1 MSQPL
6 TQLVSEPPLSPAQ
19 QARVLVPLAI
29 VTLVWSST
37 WLVIR
42 DQLGVVPPS
51 WSVTYRFTVGA
62 ATMIAYAL
70 LTRQS
75 LRLSREGW
83 AIAGVVAI
91 TQFVLNFNFV
101 YRAEQYVTSGLVAV
115 VFALLVVPNA
125 VFGRIFLGQGLSR
138 RFVWGSSV
146 AGIGIALLFA
156 HELGADA
163 HGRASTALG
172 IGLTLI
178 AILCASAANIVQA
191 TMAARRN
198 PIVATM
204 AWAMALGAG
213 VNALWALA
221 SVGPPAFDP
230 RPGYVAGILYLGMVG
245 SALTFPLYFRAVQ
258 AIGPARAAYS
268 SVVIPVLAMALST
281 VFEGY
286 RWSLLAASGGVLTL
300 VGLVIALRAR
310 SPAR

>member
-1 MSQPL
+1 MNE
-6 TQLVSEPPLSPAQ
+6 TPPLSGPE
-19 QARVLVPLAI
+19 QARVFVPLAI

-51 WSVTYRFTVGA
+51 WSVSYRFTVGA
-62 ATMIAYAL
+62 ATMIVYAL

-83 AIAGVVAI
+83 GIAAVVAV

-125 VFGRIFLGQGLSR
+125 VFGRIFLGQGLSW
-138 RFVWGSSV
+138 RFVMGSLV
-146 AGIGIALLFA
+146 AGAGIMLLFV
-156 HELGADA
+156 HELAADT
-163 HGRASTALG
+163 HGKGSTALG
-172 IGLTLI
+172 IGLTLV
-178 AILCASAANIVQA
+178 AILCASTANVVQA
-191 TMAARRN
+191 TAAARRS
-198 PIVATM
+198 PVVAVI

-213 VNALWALA
+213 VNALWAFV

-230 RPGYVAGILYLGMVG
+230 RTGYVMGILYLGMVG
-245 SALTFPLYFRAVQ
+245 SALTFPLYFRVVQ

-300 VGLVIALRAR
+300 AGLVIALRAR
-310 SPAR
+310 SPA